1 MAQHQSTPP
10 PPTTSAELLQA
21 QAELWCH
28 TFSFLKS
35 MALHCAIKLGIP
47 NAINRCGGAT
57 SLPELHA
64 LLPVAPS
71 KRPCLPRLMRLLAA
85 TGIFREGTAAA
96 GEEAA
101 GVVRYHLT
109 AVSRL
114 LVDGDDVDGGD
125 HPCLSQFAS
134 NAVIM
139 PSYLAACLRLPE
151 WFENEDGPAAVA
163 AAAATPFK
171 MAHGADYWSVVGLDA
186 ELGASFGEVMACDS
200 RFVAR
205 IVVRECGEV
214 FAGVRS
220 LVDVGGGDGTMAK
233 AIAKAFPHVRCSV
246 LELPHVVDAMAP
258 DCTAEFV
265 AGDMMDF
272 IPPADA
278 VLLKFVLHD
287 WSDEDCV
294 RILKRSKEA
303 ISTKGPKGK
312 VIIIDIVV
320 GSASK
325 QVYEA
330 QLLMDL
336 NMMVVTNGKEREE
349 DKWKEMFMDAGFTH
363 YKINPILG
371 SRSLIEVYP

>member
-1 MAQHQSTPP
+1 MAQNQSTPP
-10 PPTTSAELLQA
+10 PPLTATSSAELLQA
-21 QAELWCH
+21 QAELTCH
-28 TFSFLKS
+28 ALGYYKA

-47 NAINRCGGAT
+47 NAINRCGGSA
-57 SLPELHA
+57 SLSELHA
-64 LLPVAPS
+64 LLPAVAAS
-71 KRPCLPRLMRLLAA
+71 KRPYLSRLLRLLAA
-85 TGIFREGTAAA
+85 MGVFREDTPAA
-96 GEEAA
+96 GDAA
-101 GVVRYHLT
+101 GARYHLT

-114 LVDGDDVDGGD
+114 LVDGDG
-125 HPCLSQFAS
+125 HACLSQFAA

-139 PSYLAACLRLPE
+139 PFHFAAALRLPE
-151 WFENEDGPAAVA
+151 WFANEDGAEAET
-163 AAAATPFK
+163 TPFV
-171 MAHGADYWSVVGLDA
+171 MAHGGGYWSVLGRDA
-186 ELGASFGEVMACDS
+186 ELGASFGEAMASDS
-200 RFVAR
+200 RFVAG

-233 AIAKAFPHVRCSV
+233 AIARAFPHVRCSV
-246 LELPHVVDAMAP
+246 LELPRVVDAMPA
-258 DCTAEFV
+258 DGTVEFV

-272 IPPADA
+272 IPPADV

-303 ISTKGPKGK
+303 ISTKVPKGK

-325 QVYEA
+325 QIYEA

-336 NMMVVTNGKEREE
+336 NMMVAMDGKEREE
-349 DKWKEMFMDAGFTH
+349 ENWSKMFAEAGFTR

-371 SRSLIEVYP
+371 GRSLIEVYP